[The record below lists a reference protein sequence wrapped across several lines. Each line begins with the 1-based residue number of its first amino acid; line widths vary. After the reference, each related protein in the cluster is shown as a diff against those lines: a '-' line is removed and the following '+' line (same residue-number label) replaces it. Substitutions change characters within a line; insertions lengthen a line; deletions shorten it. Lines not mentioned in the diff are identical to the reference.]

1 MRRPGCDEDN
11 LAMSDV
17 LCDFCESIWT
27 EELPMVEGHHG
38 SCICGRCL
46 TIAYTEVALHD
57 LNAAPAGYKCTL
69 CLEERPD
76 AAWAS
81 PSARGRLHLPPMYQA
96 VRRSPQQGP
105 REWLEKARRLIC
117 VIGER
122 DPGRAEGAAP
132 AERPPTPDVCFAQRA
147 TRAVLW
153 AP

>member
-17 LCDFCESIWT
+17 LCDFCENVWT

-69 CLEERPD
+69 CLENRPD

-81 PSARGRLHLPPMYQA
+81 PLREGVFICRRCIKQSAGVLN
-96 VRRSPQQGP
+96 
-105 REWLEKARRLIC
+105 K
-117 VIGER
+117 
-122 DPGRAEGAAP
+122 DPDSGWKKPEG
-132 AERPPTPDVCFAQRA
+132 
-147 TRAVLW
+147 
-153 AP
+153 